1 MKEFNDNPLK
11 KIANNCKKATYL
23 IEKKLTDR
31 ISFLEELELKIHLTG
46 CSVCRTFEKQSVLI
60 NRMVKELFHGQSQ
73 EEKVLDEQFKAD
85 LQNQIEQKLINL
97 K

>member
-11 KIANNCKKATYL
+11 KIANNCRKATYL
-23 IEKKLTDR
+23 IEKKLIDR
-31 ISFLEELELKIHLTG
+31 ISFLEALELKIHLTS
-46 CSVCRTFEKQSVLI
+46 CSICKTFEKQSVVI

-85 LQNQIEQKLINL
+85 LQSQIEQKLNNI